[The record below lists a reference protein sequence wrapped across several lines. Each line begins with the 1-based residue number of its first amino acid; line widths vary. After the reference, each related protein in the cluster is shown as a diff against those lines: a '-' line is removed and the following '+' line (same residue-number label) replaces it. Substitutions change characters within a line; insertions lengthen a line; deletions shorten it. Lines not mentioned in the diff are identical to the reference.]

1 MAVELTNANAH
12 MHAMVGKHADEVKAL
27 KHKIEELQ
35 GTVDAINERIEE
47 QVRELCDHSEDDAD
61 AFSVGGS
68 YYRRDSMGS
77 GLSRQSSFIES
88 PMVERSVSFTL
99 GPRRHL
105 PDFFAAEAS
114 TPNRG
119 YINSTLTTP
128 LGTAER
134 KTGLSDDAADYE
146 DVRVVDLN
154 SPLPAPIL
162 NTLSPMKSALKSA
175 QSPRAR
181 NNNAPRELDINE
193 EESSP
198 QFLRLCEAMQ
208 LLTTSL
214 RHGIEEERII
224 RTFAT
229 GQQFRFMDQC
239 HSDQVTI
246 QYLEDKK
253 EYLEEK
259 SSSQQDSLEFAQEL
273 ERKATERVTAAEVE
287 YQAMKAQYIQS
298 VRSEQAAQGNAAK
311 FEQMYLDL
319 RVQLEKARKEKKQY
333 MDSGMDFNV
342 RCAELEAKVDDAQEA
357 YSVLESQFQLAQ
369 QELGVLKVE
378 REELLKRFLRNGTYP
393 PSTTHSSS
401 PRASVTSSGDTTSVA
416 ADTATQSNG
425 VDRTPARSA
434 SQSGL
439 YVNTSAAPF
448 SPSASFRGTVQL
460 SLASLLPTP
469 GGASS
474 GAPAQSLSRAAS
486 SSTQFA
492 PPAAPQPH
500 VPYVPPAPQPGMYST
515 LSPMG
520 KKPSEAYISLFGAS
534 PQSSNF

>member
-1 MAVELTNANAH
+1 MAVELTNTNAH
-12 MHAMVGKHADEVKAL
+12 MQSMINKHADEVKSL

-35 GTVDAINERIEE
+35 SVVDAVNERIEE
-47 QVRELCDHSEDDAD
+47 QVRELCDRSEDDND
-61 AFSVGGS
+61 LHSVGGS
-68 YYRRDSMGS
+68 YYHRDSIGS
-77 GLSRQSSFIES
+77 TFSRQSSFMES

-134 KTGLSDDAADYE
+134 KMGLSDDAADYE
-146 DVRVVDLN
+146 DARAIDIV
-154 SPLPAPIL
+154 SPPPAPIL
-162 NTLSPMKSALKSA
+162 NTLSPIKSALKSA

-193 EESSP
+193 DESSP

-229 GQQFRFMDQC
+229 GQQFRYMDQC

-259 SSSQQDSLEFAQEL
+259 ASSQQDSLDFSKEL
-273 ERKATERVTAAEVE
+273 ERKATERVSAAEVE

-298 VRSEQAAQGNAAK
+298 VRNEQAAQGNAAK

-319 RVQLEKARKEKKQY
+319 RVQLDKARKEKKQY
-333 MDSGMDFNV
+333 MDSGLDINV
-342 RCAELEAKVDDAQEA
+342 KCAELEAKVDDAQES

-378 REELLKRFLRNGTYP
+378 REELLKRFLRNAVYP
-393 PSTTHSSS
+393 PTTPSSSS
-401 PRASVTSSGDTTSVA
+401 PRASVATSDTVSLA
-416 ADTATQSNG
+416 AESTNGATNG
-425 VDRTPARSA
+425 ANVDRTPARSFSQA
-434 SQSGL
+434 SLLAS
-439 YVNTSAAPF
+439 TPAAPF
-448 SPSASFRGTVQL
+448 SPTASFRGTVQL
-460 SLASLLPTP
+460 SLASLLP
-469 GGASS
+469 S
-474 GAPAQSLSRAAS
+474 GPPPTQSLSRAP
-486 SSTQFA
+486 SSTQFV
-492 PPAAPQPH
+492 PPAAPPH
-500 VPYVPPAPQPGMYST
+500 VPYVPPTPQPGMYST
-515 LSPMG
+515 LSPLG
-520 KKPSEAYISLFGAS
+520 KKPSEAYISLFGAT
-534 PQSSNF
+534 PQSANF